1 MARRRRPLARSQVDT
16 RSSASSAAGGRLPCT
31 SRTTTTTSTS
41 VALKVLR
48 RELVESVAADRFLRE
63 FRMNAG
69 IRHPHITPIL
79 NSGQFGA
86 DLFPGDA
93 AHGERLAADSAWKRT
108 GSSRSTSVVDV
119 VRAIGSAL
127 QHAHERGLI
136 HRDVKPENILFS
148 GDEAYLSDFGI
159 ARAVDR
165 VTGDSTTSSGI
176 VRGTPAYM
184 SPEQASGDHQ
194 FDGRS
199 DQFSFACVVYEMLA
213 GLPAFHGP
221 TQESTIAL
229 RFRHPARSIS
239 VYRPG
244 CAGGFERVLEKAMS
258 LVPTD
263 RFADM
268 GAFVA
273 AFEGGEIGARA
284 PETGAVSPL
293 AKSRRRSM
301 ALVVAIS
308 ASVGLALYAAA
319 HWLY

>member
-1 MARRRRPLARSQVDT
+1 
-16 RSSASSAAGGRLPCT
+16 
-31 SRTTTTTSTS
+31 
-41 VALKVLR
+41 
-48 RELVESVAADRFLRE
+48 
-63 FRMNAG
+63 MNAG
-69 IRHPHITPIL
+69 IRHTHITPIL

-86 DLFPGDA
+86 DLFLVMPHMESGSLRT
-93 AHGERLAADSAWKRT
+93 RLEKDRQLSIE
-108 GSSRSTSVVDV
+108 SVVDI

-127 QHAHERGLI
+127 QHAHELGFI

-184 SPEQASGDHQ
+184 SPEQASGEHQ
-194 FDGRS
+194 LDGRS

-213 GLPAFHGP
+213 GLPAFQGP
-221 TQESTIAL
+221 THESTIAL

-239 VYRPG
+239 VYRPDVP
-244 CAGGFERVLEKAMS
+244 AGIERVLEKAMS

-273 AFEGGEIGARA
+273 AFEAGEIRGRA
-284 PETGAVSPL
+284 PETGAASPL
-293 AKSRRRSM
+293 AKSRRRSI
-301 ALVVAIS
+301 ALVVAIL
-308 ASVGLALYAAA
+308 AFVGLALYAAA